1 MNNIKVS
8 IIIPYFKKRKYI
20 KNTLKSVINQ
30 SYKSFE
36 VIIIY
41 DDNDKNDLLYVKKLI
56 KTDKR
61 IKLLVNKKNLGAGK
75 SRNIGIANAK
85 GSYICFLDADDIWR
99 TNKLQFQLNYMKKN
113 NYLFTHTSY
122 SIIKKNNKIIST
134 RFAKSFGTYNDL
146 LFSCDIGL
154 STVMIKKEIFK
165 NKMYFPKTRTKEDF
179 ILWLKILKKNI
190 KIFGIKKNLSYW
202 INDSQSLSS
211 DTLQKLIDGFKVYR
225 VYMGYGYLKSI
236 IYLFFLSLNY
246 LKKL

>member
-1 MNNIKVS
+1 MTKIS
-8 IIIPYFKKRKYI
+8 IIIPYYKKKKFFKK
-20 KNTLKSVINQ
+20 TINSIFLQ
-30 SYKSFE
+30 TYKKFE

-41 DDNDKNDLLYVKKLI
+41 DDENLDELQLVKKLT
-56 KTDKR
+56 KKDKR
-61 IKLLVNKKNLGAGK
+61 FKIIINKKNIGPGY
-75 SRNIGIANAK
+75 SRNKGIK
-85 GSYICFLDADDIWR
+85 FSTGDYICFLDADDIWR

-113 NYLFTHTSY
+113 NYLITHTSY
-122 SIIKKNNKIIST
+122 SIINKNNKIIST

-165 NKMYFPKTRTKEDF
+165 NKIYFPKTRTKEDF
-179 ILWLKILKKNI
+179 ILWLNILKKNI

-225 VYMGYGYLKSI
+225 VYMGYSYLKSI